1 VVFIF
6 TLTLWVS
13 NVFKRK
19 NDHFL
24 DTWLNSK
31 HRRPLI
37 LRGARQIGKSTAVRR
52 LAERQGRELI
62 EVDLE
67 RHSTLNESFARLDVE
82 VILQDIQLLT
92 RKRIN
97 PHSVLFLD
105 EAQGAPKALAA
116 LRYFYEQRP
125 DIPVIAAGSLLEF
138 ALAELDS
145 PMPVGRVDF
154 ARMHPVTF
162 CEYLS
167 ATGREFEIEILRN
180 FASGQT
186 NSISPNTHAELMKV
200 FCEYVLVGGMP
211 SAIVE
216 SMEHAQAIDRLSAAA
231 LTHERLLHAFRD
243 DFSKYQRRISTDLL
257 RRIFDTIPTLLGQV
271 KVKFS
276 ALAPNERTE
285 SAKRG
290 LDALISAG
298 LVRKVTHTPA
308 RGIPLSAG
316 SDANVFKLVP
326 LDVGLSSTRELGT
339 IRTLTLPSSLFV
351 KWESGNT
358 IERQWM
364 GQLAECVVGQ
374 SLLACDESNDQLFYW
389 LRGGKSANAELDYV
403 VQSGTSI
410 VPVEVKAG
418 SSGTLKSL
426 HQFMAE
432 RQLEFAIRFDI
443 NAPVMQKMDVQTLMT
458 GGVSTH
464 VNYTLHSLPLYL
476 SDFIYEYIRTRHDA

>member
-1 VVFIF
+1 M
-6 TLTLWVS
+6 
-13 NVFKRK
+13 FKRK
-19 NDHFL
+19 NDVFL
-24 DTWLNSK
+24 DTWLNSER
-31 HRRPLI
+31 RRPLI

-67 RHSTLNESFARLDVE
+67 RHSTLNESFASLDVE
-82 VILQDIQLLT
+82 AILQDIQLVT
-92 RKRIN
+92 RKRIGTN
-97 PHSVLFLD
+97 SVIFLD

-125 DIPVIAAGSLLEF
+125 QIPIIAAGSLLEF

-145 PMPVGRVDF
+145 SMPVGRVDF

-162 CEYLS
+162 REYLS
-167 ATGREFEIEILRN
+167 ASGRELELEILQS

-186 NSISPNTHAELMKV
+186 HSISPNTHAEMMKV
-200 FCEYVLVGGMP
+200 FSEYVLIGGMP
-211 SAIVE
+211 AAIVE
-216 SMEHAQAIDRLSAAA
+216 SMEHAQTVDRLSAAA
-231 LTHERLLHAFRD
+231 LAHDRLSLAFRD
-243 DFSKYQRRISTDLL
+243 DFSKYRRRISTDLL
-257 RRIFDTIPTLLGQV
+257 RKIFDSIPTLLGQV

-298 LVRKVTHTPA
+298 LVRKVIHTPA
-308 RGIPLSAG
+308 RGIPLSTG
-316 SDANVFKLVP
+316 SDSDVFKLVP
-326 LDVGLSSTRELGT
+326 LDVGMSSTRELGT
-339 IRTLTLPSSLFV
+339 PRTRSLPSSLFV
-351 KWESGNT
+351 KWESGNS

-364 GQLAECVVGQ
+364 GQLAECVIGQ
-374 SLLACDESNDQLFYW
+374 SLLASDESNDQLFYW
-389 LRGGKSANAELDYV
+389 LREGKSANAEVDYV
-403 VQSGTSI
+403 IQSGTSI
-410 VPVEVKAG
+410 VPVEVKSG

-443 NAPVMQKMDVQTLMT
+443 NSPVVHKMDVQTLMA

-464 VNYTLHSLPLYL
+464 VNYTLHGLPLYL
-476 SDFIYEYIRTRHDA
+476 SDFVFEYVRNRCKS